1 MNRAPLD
8 DLIDELMSDEPE
20 RHNRWLLSFGSTWHM
35 VATYPA
41 ATSDEVKRKF
51 CAVAAEPDG

>member
-1 MNRAPLD
+1 MNSTPLD
-8 DLIDELMSDEPE
+8 DLIDEPE
-20 RHNRWLLSFGSTWHM
+20 RHNRWLVNFGATWHV

-41 ATSDEVKRKF
+41 ATSEQVKEKF